1 MEDNVLREIT
11 PLMESD
17 FMYVADRRKS
27 EFNYPMH
34 KHEVFELNFVENAA
48 GVSRIVGDSTETLT
62 DYDLVLITSPD
73 LEHVWTQGTC
83 TSKDV
88 REITIQFYF
97 DFTSKDSLFNR
108 NSLLSIKKL
117 FDRARKGVAFPLSA
131 IMKVYPKLD
140 KLSSQK
146 DSFYAM
152 IELLTILYELSRAD
166 GIRELASTSFAKVEV
181 NSDNRRILKVKDYI
195 DKHFNEDVR
204 LNELADLIGMSP
216 SAFSRYFKLSTGKTL
231 SEYIVGIRLGMAA
244 RKLVDSTDS
253 ISEICYVCGFNT
265 ISNFSRLF
273 RKYKGCN
280 PTEFR
285 DKYRKKRIVM

>member
-34 KHEVFELNFVENAA
+34 KHEVFELNYVENAA
-48 GVSRIVGDSTETLT
+48 GVSRIVGDCTETLT

-73 LEHVWTQGTC
+73 LEHVWRQGTC
-83 TSKDV
+83 TCPNV

-108 NSLLSIKKL
+108 NSLLSIKNL
-117 FDRARKGVAFPLSA
+117 FDKARKGVAFPLSA

-152 IELLTILYELSRAD
+152 IELLTILYELSRTD
-166 GIRELASTSFAKVEV
+166 GMRELASSSFAKVDV
-181 NSDNRRILKVKDYI
+181 KSDNRRILKVKDYI

-204 LNELADLIGMSP
+204 LTELADIIGMSP
-216 SAFSRYFKLSTGKTL
+216 SAFSRFFKLSTGKTL

-265 ISNFSRLF
+265 ISNFNRLF

>member
-34 KHEVFELNFVENAA
+34 KHEVFELNYVENAA
-48 GVSRIVGDSTETLT
+48 GVSRIVGDSTETLS

-131 IMKVYPKLD
+131 IMKVYPMLD

-265 ISNFSRLF
+265 ISNFNRLF

>member
-34 KHEVFELNFVENAA
+34 KHEVFELNYVENAA
-48 GVSRIVGDSTETLT
+48 GVSRIVGDCTETLT

-73 LEHVWTQGTC
+73 LEHVWRQGTC
-83 TSKDV
+83 TSPNV

-108 NSLLSIKKL
+108 NSLLSIKNL
-117 FDRARKGVAFPLSA
+117 FDKARKGVAFPLSA

-152 IELLTILYELSRAD
+152 IELLTILYELSRTD
-166 GIRELASTSFAKVEV
+166 GMRELASSSFAKVDV
-181 NSDNRRILKVKDYI
+181 KSDNRRILKVKDYI

-204 LNELADLIGMSP
+204 LSELADLIGMSP
-216 SAFSRYFKLSTGKTL
+216 SAFSRFFKLSTGKTL

-265 ISNFSRLF
+265 ISNFNRLF

>member
-34 KHEVFELNFVENAA
+34 KHEVFELNYVENAA

-73 LEHVWTQGTC
+73 LEHVWKQGTC
-83 TSKDV
+83 TSTNV

-108 NSLLSIKKL
+108 NSLLSIKNL

-131 IMKVYPKLD
+131 IMKVYPRLD

-152 IELLTILYELSRAD
+152 IELLTILYELSRTD
-166 GIRELASTSFAKVEV
+166 GMRELASSSFAKVEV
-181 NSDNRRILKVKDYI
+181 NSDNRRILKVKDYVNQ
-195 DKHFNEDVR
+195 HFNEDVR
-204 LNELADLIGMSP
+204 LSELADIIGMSP
-216 SAFSRYFKLSTGKTL
+216 SAFSRFFKLSTGKTL

-265 ISNFSRLF
+265 ISNFNRLF

>member
-48 GVSRIVGDSTETLT
+48 GVSRIVGDSTETLS

-131 IMKVYPKLD
+131 IMKVYPRLD

-265 ISNFSRLF
+265 ISNFNRLF

>member
-131 IMKVYPKLD
+131 IMKVYPRLD

-265 ISNFSRLF
+265 ISNFNRLF

>member
-34 KHEVFELNFVENAA
+34 KHEVFELNYVENAA
-48 GVSRIVGDSTETLT
+48 GVSRIVGDCTETLT

-73 LEHVWTQGTC
+73 LEHVWRQGTC
-83 TSKDV
+83 TCPNV

-108 NSLLSIKKL
+108 NSLLSIKNL
-117 FDRARKGVAFPLSA
+117 FDKARKGVAFPLSA

-166 GIRELASTSFAKVEV
+166 GMRELASSSFAKVDV
-181 NSDNRRILKVKDYI
+181 KSDNRRILKVKDYI

-204 LNELADLIGMSP
+204 LTELADIIGMSP
-216 SAFSRYFKLSTGKTL
+216 SAFSRFFKLSTGKTL

-265 ISNFSRLF
+265 ISNFNRLF

>member
-34 KHEVFELNFVENAA
+34 KHEVFELNYVENAA
-48 GVSRIVGDSTETLT
+48 GVSRIVGDSTETLS

-131 IMKVYPKLD
+131 IMKVYPRLD

-265 ISNFSRLF
+265 ISNFNRLF

>member
-34 KHEVFELNFVENAA
+34 KHEVFELNYVENAA
-48 GVSRIVGDSTETLT
+48 GVSRIVGDCTETLT

-73 LEHVWTQGTC
+73 LEHVWRQGTC
-83 TSKDV
+83 TCPNV

-108 NSLLSIKKL
+108 NSLLSIKNL
-117 FDRARKGVAFPLSA
+117 FDKARKGVAFPLSA

-166 GIRELASTSFAKVEV
+166 GMRELASSSFAKVDV
-181 NSDNRRILKVKDYI
+181 KSDNRRILKVKDYI
-195 DKHFNEDVR
+195 NKHFNEDVR
-204 LNELADLIGMSP
+204 LSELADIIGMSP
-216 SAFSRYFKLSTGKTL
+216 SAFSRFFKLSTGKTL

-265 ISNFSRLF
+265 ISNFNRLF

>member
-1 MEDNVLREIT
+1 MEDYVLREIT

-34 KHEVFELNFVENAA
+34 KHEVFELNYVENAA
-48 GVSRIVGDSTETLT
+48 GVSRIVGDCTETLT

-83 TSKDV
+83 TSTNV

-108 NSLLSIKKL
+108 NSLLSIKNL
-117 FDRARKGVAFPLSA
+117 FDKARKGVAFPLSA

-152 IELLTILYELSRAD
+152 IELLTILYELSRTD
-166 GIRELASTSFAKVEV
+166 GMRELASSSFAKVEV

-195 DKHFNEDVR
+195 NQHFNEDVR
-204 LNELADLIGMSP
+204 LTELADIIGMSP
-216 SAFSRYFKLSTGKTL
+216 SAFSRFFKLSTGKTL

-265 ISNFSRLF
+265 ISNFNRLF

>member
-34 KHEVFELNFVENAA
+34 KHEVFELNYVENAA
-48 GVSRIVGDSTETLT
+48 GVSRIVGDCTETLT

-73 LEHVWTQGTC
+73 LEHVWRQGTC
-83 TSKDV
+83 TCPNV

-108 NSLLSIKKL
+108 NSLLSIKNL
-117 FDRARKGVAFPLSA
+117 FDKARKGVAFPLSA

-152 IELLTILYELSRAD
+152 IELLTILYELSRTD
-166 GIRELASTSFAKVEV
+166 GMRELASSSFAKVDV
-181 NSDNRRILKVKDYI
+181 KSDNRRILKVKDYI
-195 DKHFNEDVR
+195 NKHFNEDVR
-204 LNELADLIGMSP
+204 LSELADIIGMSP
-216 SAFSRYFKLSTGKTL
+216 SAFSRFFKLSTGKTL

-253 ISEICYVCGFNT
+253 ISEICYICGFNT
-265 ISNFSRLF
+265 ISNFNRLF